1 MTMNEIIA
9 NHKTEF
15 LHFLKAKFSL
25 FNNSNIFFRDF
36 HFGLIAYLQSVKSKK
51 LHYTDSEKLAQD
63 LAIEFEK
70 SGLFSKVDHQ
80 SWRLNYPEFA
90 LPKVEKKAV
99 TA

>member
-1 MTMNEIIA
+1 MTMNEIIT

-25 FNNSNIFFRDF
+25 FDNSNIFFRDF
-36 HFGLIAYLQSVKSKK
+36 HFGLVAYLQNVKSKK
-51 LHYTDSEKLAQD
+51 LHYTQTEQLAHQ
-63 LAIEFEK
+63 LVGEFEK
-70 SGLFSKVDHQ
+70 LGIFSKVDHQ

-90 LPKVEKKAV
+90 LPKVEKKVA